1 MLLIGHG
8 FDVHPF
14 KENRELILG
23 GVTIEHELGLDG
35 HSDADVVIHALI
47 DAILGALGEGDIGR
61 HFPDNNPDYKNISSR
76 KLLTE
81 VSGLMKKSGYSISNA
96 DITIHAE
103 TPKLADYMDEM
114 RGNIADD
121 LNCQDNRIN
130 IKATTWEKLGFVGR
144 GEGIAADAVVM
155 LVSTDS
161 KSDEDKT
168 TIKSQ
173 SKSADK
179 PVQLVDDD
187 TPIERRVKTKG
198 TLTIYT
204 DGASRGNPGPSAA
217 GAVILDSS
225 GNTLKEISM
234 FLGTMTNNQAEY
246 QALILAL
253 KEASSLRPE
262 RLVIRMDSQLI
273 VRQISGEYKVKD
285 AKLKPLFALVIQQLK
300 FLKSWDIEHIPRDQ
314 NNRADALAN
323 EALDRA

>member
-14 KENRELILG
+14 KKNRNLVLG
-23 GVTIEHELGLDG
+23 GVTIEHEFGLDG

-76 KLLTE
+76 KLLIK
-81 VSGLMKKSGYSISNA
+81 VSGMMKNSGYAVSNA

-103 TPKLADYMDEM
+103 APKLADYMVEM

-121 LNCQDNRIN
+121 LNCPDNRIN

-161 KSDEDKT
+161 KPNDDKT
-168 TIKSQ
+168 EITQRKP
-173 SKSADK
+173 AAK

-187 TPIERRVKTKG
+187 TPIETRVKTKG

-204 DGASRGNPGPSAA
+204 DGASRGNPGLSAA

-253 KEASSLRPE
+253 KEAVSLRPE

-300 FLKSWDIEHIPRDQ
+300 FLKSWDIEHIPREQ
-314 NNRADALAN
+314 NIRADTLAN

>member
-14 KENRELILG
+14 KENRKLILG

-35 HSDADVVIHALI
+35 HSDADVAIHALI

-76 KLLTE
+76 KLLKK
-81 VSGLMKKSGYSISNA
+81 VSGMMKNSGYSISNA

-103 TPKLADYMDEM
+103 APKLADYMDEM

-121 LNCQDNRIN
+121 LNCPDNRIN

-161 KSDEDKT
+161 KSDEDK
-168 TIKSQ
+168 IKKTK
-173 SKSADK
+173 SKPAAK

-187 TPIERRVKTKG
+187 TPIEHRVKTKG
-198 TLTIYT
+198 TITIFT

-234 FLGTMTNNQAEY
+234 FLGKMTNNQAEY

-253 KEASSLRPE
+253 KEAVSLRPE

-285 AKLKPLFALVIQQLK
+285 AKMKPLYALVIQQLK
-300 FLKSWDIEHIPRDQ
+300 FLKSWDIEHIPREQ
-314 NNRADALAN
+314 NKHADALAN

>member
-14 KENRELILG
+14 KENRKLILG

-35 HSDADVVIHALI
+35 HSDADVAIHALI
-47 DAILGALGEGDIGR
+47 DAILGALGQGDIGR
-61 HFPDNNPDYKNISSR
+61 HFPDTNPEYKNISSR
-76 KLLTE
+76 KLLIK
-81 VSGLMKKSGYSISNA
+81 VAGMMKNSGYSINNA

-103 TPKLADYMDEM
+103 APKLADYMDEM

-121 LNCQDNRIN
+121 LNCPDNRIN

-144 GEGIAADAVVM
+144 GEGIAADAVVL

-161 KSDEDKT
+161 KSDEDK
-168 TIKSQ
+168 IKETET
-173 SKSADK
+173 K
-179 PVQLVDDD
+179 PAAKPLQLVDDD
-187 TPIERRVKTKG
+187 TPIEHRVKTKG

-204 DGASRGNPGPSAA
+204 DGASRGNPGPSSA
-217 GAVILDSS
+217 GAVILDSA

-300 FLKSWDIEHIPRDQ
+300 FLKSWDIEHIPRNQ
-314 NNRADALAN
+314 NNRADTLAN
-323 EALDRA
+323 KALDRA

>member
-14 KENRELILG
+14 KENRKLILG

-35 HSDADVVIHALI
+35 HSDADVAIHALI
-47 DAILGALGEGDIGR
+47 DAILGALGQGDIGR
-61 HFPDNNPDYKNISSR
+61 HFPDTNPEYKNISSR
-76 KLLTE
+76 KLLIK
-81 VSGLMKKSGYSISNA
+81 VAGMMKNSGYSINNA

-103 TPKLADYMDEM
+103 APKLADYMDEM

-121 LNCQDNRIN
+121 LNCPDNRIN

-144 GEGIAADAVVM
+144 GEGIAADAVVL

-161 KSDEDKT
+161 KSDEDK
-168 TIKSQ
+168 IKETET
-173 SKSADK
+173 K
-179 PVQLVDDD
+179 PAAKPLQLVDDD
-187 TPIERRVKTKG
+187 TPIEHRVKTKG

-204 DGASRGNPGPSAA
+204 DGASRGNPGPSSA

-300 FLKSWDIEHIPRDQ
+300 FLKSWDIEHIPRNQ
-314 NNRADALAN
+314 NNRADTLAN
-323 EALDRA
+323 KALDRA

>member
-14 KENRELILG
+14 KENRKLILG

-35 HSDADVVIHALI
+35 HSDADVAIHALI

-61 HFPDNNPDYKNISSR
+61 HFPDTNPEYKNISSR
-76 KLLTE
+76 KLLTK
-81 VSGLMKKSGYSISNA
+81 VSGMMKNSGYSISNA

-103 TPKLADYMDEM
+103 APKLADYMDEM

-121 LNCQDNRIN
+121 LNCPDNRIN
-130 IKATTWEKLGFVGR
+130 IKATTWEKLGFIGR
-144 GEGIAADAVVM
+144 GEGIAADAVVL

-161 KSDEDKT
+161 KSDEDK
-168 TIKSQ
+168 IKET
-173 SKSADK
+173 KTK
-179 PVQLVDDD
+179 PAVKPLQLVDDD
-187 TPIERRVKTKG
+187 TPIEHRVKTKG

-204 DGASRGNPGPSAA
+204 DGASRGNPGPSSA
-217 GAVILDSS
+217 GAVILDSA

-300 FLKSWDIEHIPRDQ
+300 FLKSWDIEHIPRNQ
-314 NNRADALAN
+314 NNRADTLAN
-323 EALDRA
+323 KALDRA

>member
-14 KENRELILG
+14 KENRKLILG

-35 HSDADVVIHALI
+35 HSDADVAIHALI

-61 HFPDNNPDYKNISSR
+61 HFPDTNPEYKNISSR
-76 KLLTE
+76 KLLIK
-81 VSGLMKKSGYSISNA
+81 VAGMMKNSGYSINNA

-103 TPKLADYMDEM
+103 APKLADYMDEM

-121 LNCQDNRIN
+121 LNCPDNRIN
-130 IKATTWEKLGFVGR
+130 IKATTWEKLGFIGR
-144 GEGIAADAVVM
+144 GEGIAADAVVL

-161 KSDEDKT
+161 KSDEDK
-168 TIKSQ
+168 IKETET
-173 SKSADK
+173 K
-179 PVQLVDDD
+179 PAAKPLQLVDDD
-187 TPIERRVKTKG
+187 TPIEHRVKTKG

-204 DGASRGNPGPSAA
+204 DGASRGNPGPSSA

-300 FLKSWDIEHIPRDQ
+300 FLKSWDIEHIPRNQ
-314 NNRADALAN
+314 NNRADTLAN
-323 EALDRA
+323 KALDRA

>member
-14 KENRELILG
+14 KENRKLILG

-35 HSDADVVIHALI
+35 HSDADVAIHALI
-47 DAILGALGEGDIGR
+47 DAILGALGQGDIGR
-61 HFPDNNPDYKNISSR
+61 HFPDTNPEYKNISSR
-76 KLLTE
+76 KLLIK
-81 VSGLMKKSGYSISNA
+81 VAGMMKNSGYSINNA

-103 TPKLADYMDEM
+103 APKLADYMDEM

-121 LNCQDNRIN
+121 LNCPDNRIN
-130 IKATTWEKLGFVGR
+130 IKATTWEKLGFIGR
-144 GEGIAADAVVM
+144 GEGIAADAVVL

-161 KSDEDKT
+161 KSDEDK
-168 TIKSQ
+168 IKETET
-173 SKSADK
+173 K
-179 PVQLVDDD
+179 PAAKPLQLVDDD
-187 TPIERRVKTKG
+187 TPIEHRVKTKG

-204 DGASRGNPGPSAA
+204 DGASRGNPGPSSA

-300 FLKSWDIEHIPRDQ
+300 FLKSWDIEHIPRNQ
-314 NNRADALAN
+314 NNRADTLAN
-323 EALDRA
+323 KALDRA